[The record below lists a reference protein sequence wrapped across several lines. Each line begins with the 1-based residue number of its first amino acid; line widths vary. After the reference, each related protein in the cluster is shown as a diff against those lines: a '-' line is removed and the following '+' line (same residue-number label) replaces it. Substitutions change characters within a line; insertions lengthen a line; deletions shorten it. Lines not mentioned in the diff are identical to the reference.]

1 VTPFFS
7 RHSRSALTR
16 AAAAGG
22 MGGRFV
28 LCGVVEPWGVVVAC
42 GLVVLCGV
50 VELCGVVV
58 ACGLVVPP
66 GVVELPG
73 AVVDALALFDA
84 VLAVEPED
92 PPHAAS
98 PSDASRRTSAV
109 PIAGLRA
116 ARTLGRC
123 ASPTAGGRAAPT
135 ADLRL
140 VLM

>member
-7 RHSRSALTR
+7 RHWRSALTR

-28 LCGVVEPWGVVVAC
+28 LWGVVELWGVVVAC
-42 GLVVLCGV
+42 GVVVLWGV
-50 VELCGVVV
+50 VELWGVVV
-58 ACGLVVPP
+58 ACGAVVLP

-98 PSDASRRTSAV
+98 PSDASRMPSAA

-116 ARTLGRC
+116 AATVGRC
-123 ASPTAGGRAAPT
+123 ASPTTGARAGPT